1 LRTVTTLRE
10 EGYSDISTQEVLIRT
25 HDIPQPTGSSLSS
38 ITEIVERLKSHE
50 ARKEERRVLQMKTA
64 RERSAKIREK
74 AEAATEATAEAKAEG
89 SKSVEATEATEV
101 EKGAEESAVI
111 GEKRGAEES
120 TEATGSKKPRL
131 EADGVANADASTN
144 TPSANR
150 TPRARDQSK
159 IEHLQSL
166 LAAQPPTRTT
176 PTWTEPDP
184 YPSSLILTKPAAE
197 MRGHTSYLTFAT
209 LHPLA
214 IRNEVAPAPKS
225 RVDQLK
231 EEEVVGSPT
240 EGSGSDY
247 GSEGLEEVMRTMTEE
262 EMMSLAAV

>member
-1 LRTVTTLRE
+1 
-10 EGYSDISTQEVLIRT
+10 
-25 HDIPQPTGSSLSS
+25 
-38 ITEIVERLKSHE
+38 LKSHE

-74 AEAATEATAEAKAEG
+74 EAGEKAGAEAEATAER
-89 SKSVEATEATEV
+89 SMSVGGPEATE
-101 EKGAEESAVI
+101 GAEAGKGGEETAVV
-111 GEKRGAEES
+111 GEKRGAEQS
-120 TEATGSKKPRL
+120 TDATGSKKPRL
-131 EADGVANADASTN
+131 EADSVANTDPSIT

-166 LAAQPPTRTT
+166 LAAQPPTRTS
-176 PTWTEPDP
+176 PTWTEPEP

>member
-1 LRTVTTLRE
+1 
-10 EGYSDISTQEVLIRT
+10 
-25 HDIPQPTGSSLSS
+25 
-38 ITEIVERLKSHE
+38 
-50 ARKEERRVLQMKTA
+50 MKTA

-74 AEAATEATAEAKAEG
+74 DAGEKAEAVAEATAEAAAEG
-89 SKSVEATEATEV
+89 SRSGEATEGKEV

-120 TEATGSKKPRL
+120 TDATGSKKPRID
-131 EADGVANADASTN
+131 ADSTPNADAAGHSA
-144 TPSANR
+144 ANR

-166 LAAQPPTRTT
+166 LAAQPPTRST
-176 PTWTEPDP
+176 PSWTEPDP

-214 IRNEVAPAPKS
+214 IRNEVAPALKS

>member
-1 LRTVTTLRE
+1 
-10 EGYSDISTQEVLIRT
+10 
-25 HDIPQPTGSSLSS
+25 
-38 ITEIVERLKSHE
+38 
-50 ARKEERRVLQMKTA
+50 MKTA

-74 AEAATEATAEAKAEG
+74 EAATKSEAVVGASKPEAVVEDAADVVTTEVVGNEGAEA
-89 SKSVEATEATEV
+89 VV
-101 EKGAEESAVI
+101 
-111 GEKRGAEES
+111 GEKRNAEES
-120 TEATGSKKPRL
+120 TEFAAKKPRL
-131 EADGVANADASTN
+131 DSDTPAKTTDAK
-144 TPSANR
+144 SANR
-150 TPRARDQSK
+150 TPRARDESK

-166 LAAQPPTRTT
+166 LAAAAPTRTA
-176 PTWTEPDP
+176 PQWTEPEP
-184 YPSSLILTKPAAE
+184 YPSSLIITKPAAE

-209 LHPLA
+209 LHPLS

-240 EGSGSDY
+240 EGSGSEY

>member
-1 LRTVTTLRE
+1 
-10 EGYSDISTQEVLIRT
+10 LIRT

-74 AEAATEATAEAKAEG
+74 AAGEKAEAATEATAEAAAEG
-89 SKSVEATEATEV
+89 SKSAGGSEATEGTEV
-101 EKGAEESAVI
+101 EKGAESAVV

-131 EADGVANADASTN
+131 DADGISNADATGHPA
-144 TPSANR
+144 TNR

-231 EEEVVGSPT
+231 KEEVVGSPT

>member
-1 LRTVTTLRE
+1 
-10 EGYSDISTQEVLIRT
+10 
-25 HDIPQPTGSSLSS
+25 
-38 ITEIVERLKSHE
+38 
-50 ARKEERRVLQMKTA
+50 MKTA

-74 AEAATEATAEAKAEG
+74 EAGEKSGAVAEATAEG
-89 SKSVEATEATEV
+89 SKSADATEV
-101 EKGAEESAVI
+101 TEVDKGAQAETAVV
-111 GEKRGAEES
+111 GEKRGAEELS
-120 TEATGSKKPRL
+120 DATGSKKPRL
-131 EADGVANADASTN
+131 DNDSTPNADAAG
-144 TPSANR
+144 PSAANR

-166 LAAQPPTRTT
+166 LAAQPPTRTS
-176 PTWTEPDP
+176 PTWTEPEP

-214 IRNEVAPAPKS
+214 IRNEVAPAPRS

-262 EMMSLAAV
+262 EMMSLAAA

>member
-25 HDIPQPTGSSLSS
+25 HDIPQPTGSAQLSS
-38 ITEIVERLKSHE
+38 ITSIVERLQAHE
-50 ARKEERRVLQMKTA
+50 SRKEERRLLQMKTA
-64 RERSAKIREK
+64 REKSAKLKEREGRADV
-74 AEAATEATAEAKAEG
+74 AETDVAT
-89 SKSVEATEATEV
+89 V
-101 EKGAEESAVI
+101 

-120 TEATGSKKPRL
+120 SEATEAKKPRL
-131 EADGVANADASTN
+131 DPGTLGSTDSPAKTTDALK
-144 TPSANR
+144 P

-159 IEHLQSL
+159 IEHLQAL
-166 LAAQPPTRTT
+166 LAHQPASKSNIA
-176 PTWTEPDP
+176 WTEPEP
-184 YPSSLILTKPAAE
+184 YPPALILTKPASE

-209 LHPLA
+209 LHPLS
-214 IRNEVAPAPKS
+214 IRTEVEPAPLVKT

-231 EEEVVGSPT
+231 EAEEVASPT
-240 EGSGSDY
+240 EGSGSEY

>member
-1 LRTVTTLRE
+1 
-10 EGYSDISTQEVLIRT
+10 LIRT

-74 AEAATEATAEAKAEG
+74 EAGEKAEATAEG
-89 SKSVEATEATEV
+89 SKSAEATEVTEV
-101 EKGAEESAVI
+101 EKGAEGTAVV

-120 TEATGSKKPRL
+120 SDATGSKKPRL
-131 EADGVANADASTN
+131 DADPTPNADASSN

-166 LAAQPPTRTT
+166 LAAQPPTRTS

>member
-1 LRTVTTLRE
+1 
-10 EGYSDISTQEVLIRT
+10 
-25 HDIPQPTGSSLSS
+25 
-38 ITEIVERLKSHE
+38 
-50 ARKEERRVLQMKTA
+50 MKTA

-74 AEAATEATAEAKAEG
+74 EAGEKAEAAAEATAEG
-89 SKSVEATEATEV
+89 SKSIEATEV
-101 EKGAEESAVI
+101 TEVDKGAEESAVV
-111 GEKRGAEES
+111 GEKRGAEDS
-120 TEATGSKKPRL
+120 TESAAKKPRL
-131 EADGVANADASTN
+131 DADPTPNADASSN
-144 TPSANR
+144 TPSTNR

-166 LAAQPPTRTT
+166 LAAAPPTRAT
-176 PTWTEPDP
+176 PSWTEPDP

-209 LHPLA
+209 LHPLS
-214 IRNEVAPAPKS
+214 IRNEVAPALKS

>member
-1 LRTVTTLRE
+1 
-10 EGYSDISTQEVLIRT
+10 
-25 HDIPQPTGSSLSS
+25 
-38 ITEIVERLKSHE
+38 
-50 ARKEERRVLQMKTA
+50 MKTA

-74 AEAATEATAEAKAEG
+74 EAGEKAEAAAEATAETTAEG
-89 SKSVEATEATEV
+89 SKSAEGLEAAGEAEADN
-101 EKGAEESAVI
+101 GAEENAVV
-111 GEKRGAEES
+111 GEKRGAEDS

-131 EADGVANADASTN
+131 DADASSN
-144 TPSANR
+144 HPSTNR

-166 LAAQPPTRTT
+166 LAAAPPTRAT
-176 PTWTEPDP
+176 PSWTEPEP

-209 LHPLA
+209 LHPLS

-231 EEEVVGSPT
+231 EEVAGSPT

>member
-1 LRTVTTLRE
+1 
-10 EGYSDISTQEVLIRT
+10 
-25 HDIPQPTGSSLSS
+25 
-38 ITEIVERLKSHE
+38 
-50 ARKEERRVLQMKTA
+50 MKTA

-74 AEAATEATAEAKAEG
+74 EAGEKAEAATEAAAEG
-89 SKSVEATEATEV
+89 SKSVETTEATEV
-101 EKGAEESAVI
+101 ENGAEESAVV

-120 TEATGSKKPRL
+120 TDATGSKKPRL
-131 EADGVANADASTN
+131 DADSTPNADSSIT

-166 LAAQPPTRTT
+166 LAAQPPTRTS

-214 IRNEVAPAPKS
+214 IRNEVAPAPRS

-231 EEEVVGSPT
+231 DEEVVGSPT

>member
-1 LRTVTTLRE
+1 
-10 EGYSDISTQEVLIRT
+10 
-25 HDIPQPTGSSLSS
+25 
-38 ITEIVERLKSHE
+38 
-50 ARKEERRVLQMKTA
+50 MKTA

-74 AEAATEATAEAKAEG
+74 EAGEKAEAVAES
-89 SKSVEATEATEV
+89 SKSVEATEGADVDTGTDV
-101 EKGAEESAVI
+101 ETAAV

-131 EADGVANADASTN
+131 DVDGTSNADFSSNAR
-144 TPSANR
+144 SANR
-150 TPRARDQSK
+150 TPRVRDQSK

-166 LAAQPPTRTT
+166 LAAQPPTRST
-176 PTWTEPDP
+176 PNWTEPEP

-197 MRGHTSYLTFAT
+197 MRGHTSYLTFAS

-225 RVDQLK
+225 RVGQLK
-231 EEEVVGSPT
+231 EEEVIGSPT

>member
-1 LRTVTTLRE
+1 
-10 EGYSDISTQEVLIRT
+10 
-25 HDIPQPTGSSLSS
+25 
-38 ITEIVERLKSHE
+38 
-50 ARKEERRVLQMKTA
+50 MKTA

-74 AEAATEATAEAKAEG
+74 EAGEKAGARAEATAEG
-89 SKSVEATEATEV
+89 SKSVEDEAKEAD
-101 EKGAEESAVI
+101 KGAEGENAVV
-111 GEKRGAEES
+111 GDKRGAEEP
-120 TEATGSKKPRL
+120 TDATGSKKPRP
-131 EADGVANADASTN
+131 EADAASNADATGN
-144 TPSANR
+144 TSANR
-150 TPRARDQSK
+150 TPRVRDQSK

-166 LAAQPPTRTT
+166 LAAQPPTRTS
-176 PTWTEPDP
+176 PNWTEPDP

>member
-1 LRTVTTLRE
+1 VTTLRE

-74 AEAATEATAEAKAEG
+74 EAGEKARAEATAEG
-89 SKSVEATEATEV
+89 SKSVGGPEATDGTEV
-101 EKGAEESAVI
+101 DKGAESAAV
-111 GEKRGAEES
+111 GEKRGAEKS
-120 TEATGSKKPRL
+120 TDATGSKKPRL
-131 EADGVANADASTN
+131 EADSTSNADPSIT
-144 TPSANR
+144 TLSANR

-166 LAAQPPTRTT
+166 LAAQPPTRTS

-209 LHPLA
+209 LHPVA